1 MFDEN
6 EDGLDEDT
14 KEAIRELG
22 PAKRAGLRRWFN
34 DDPHYRD
41 LVAFIDFLDGKP
53 SDV

>member
-1 MFDEN
+1 MFDTDE
-6 EDGLDEDT
+6 EGLDDDLMERL
-14 KEAIRELG
+14 RELG

-41 LVAFIDFLDGKP
+41 LIAFIDSLDGKP